1 MGACVA
7 SVAAEP
13 QFLAYSGVAH
23 PRVYAPRVVSGA
35 YPASYVPRVPLR
47 LVSGAIRAPYTTRV
61 VAAPYAATKPVVA
74 APAASVAT
82 PIVSA
87 APAPYVASPKAI
99 DATAPVVAA
108 IPEGP
113 AVYTQFHAQDEFG
126 NYQYGYSNINS
137 QKHEIGNAIQG
148 TVEGTYSYVDGHGD
162 VQTRN
167 YVSDALGF
175 RVKATDLPVAPAAA
189 PVAPIRQK
197 RAIFATDN
205 LFAPI
210 APIAPVAGIPTAFP
224 YASFPA
230 PYAGFTTPYAGVPVP
245 YAGLPA
251 VAPTAVVPSAPAT
264 AEATMMTIQNN
275 PGHAI
280 SYRVY

>member
-1 MGACVA
+1 MG
-7 SVAAEP
+7 
-13 QFLAYSGVAH
+13 
-23 PRVYAPRVVSGA
+23 
-35 YPASYVPRVPLR
+35 
-47 LVSGAIRAPYTTRV
+47 
-61 VAAPYAATKPVVA
+61 TKPVVA
-74 APAASVAT
+74 APASSVAT
-82 PIVSA
+82 PIVAA

-113 AVYTQFHAQDEFG
+113 AVSTQFHAQDEFG

-175 RVKATDLPVAPAAA
+175 RVKATDLPVAPAA
-189 PVAPIRQK
+189 
-197 RAIFATDN
+197 
-205 LFAPI
+205 
-210 APIAPVAGIPTAFP
+210 PIAPVAGISTAFP

-230 PYAGFTTPYAGVPVP
+230 PYAGFTTPYAGVPAP

>member
-1 MGACVA
+1 MG
-7 SVAAEP
+7 
-13 QFLAYSGVAH
+13 
-23 PRVYAPRVVSGA
+23 
-35 YPASYVPRVPLR
+35 
-47 LVSGAIRAPYTTRV
+47 
-61 VAAPYAATKPVVA
+61 
-74 APAASVAT
+74 
-82 PIVSA
+82 
-87 APAPYVASPKAI
+87 
-99 DATAPVVAA
+99 
-108 IPEGP
+108 
-113 AVYTQFHAQDEFG
+113 
-126 NYQYGYSNINS
+126 
-137 QKHEIGNAIQG
+137 IQG

-175 RVKATDLPVAPAAA
+175 RVKATDLPVAPAA

-197 RAIFATDN
+197 RAVFATDN
-205 LFAPI
+205 LLAPNAPI
-210 APIAPVAGIPTAFP
+210 APIAPVAGIPIAFP

-230 PYAGFTTPYAGVPVP
+230 PYAGF
-245 YAGLPA
+245 PA